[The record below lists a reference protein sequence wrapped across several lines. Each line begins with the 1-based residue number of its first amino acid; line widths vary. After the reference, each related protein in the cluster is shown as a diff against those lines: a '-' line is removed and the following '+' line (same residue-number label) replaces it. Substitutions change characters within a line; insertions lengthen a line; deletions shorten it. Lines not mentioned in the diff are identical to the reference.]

1 MLTSIITDPYV
12 FSTGPLGLTACAPFV
27 DIVDGEVKKFYGS
40 ICMDQFMSSGT
51 RSFINKF
58 YGSNFEGQLIDYL
71 VYQDETEYLEG
82 NYEESKL
89 FTALQDLV
97 FNNKANK
104 RKYTLHN
111 ITREDRKIDE
121 INEQIKAQRNS
132 SNVDRIALLPD
143 NRIEMGTINTTDKE
157 TGEITEFFFINDE
170 IRFPLTPVQE
180 YDFSVDRSKLEYQ
193 EKSFKIIFVL
203 PKSIIQEKVD
213 TIFWNLANFIQI
225 SIIIPFTVT
234 TLIMM
239 LFGGYFLNKIAQG
252 VTSPIVELQEKI
264 GDIIRFRNEEK

>member
-1 MLTSIITDPYV
+1 M
-12 FSTGPLGLTACAPFV
+12 
-27 DIVDGEVKKFYGS
+27 
-40 ICMDQFMSSGT
+40 
-51 RSFINKF
+51 
-58 YGSNFEGQLIDYL
+58 
-71 VYQDETEYLEG
+71 
-82 NYEESKL
+82 
-89 FTALQDLV
+89 
-97 FNNKANK
+97 
-104 RKYTLHN
+104 
-111 ITREDRKIDE
+111 
-121 INEQIKAQRNS
+121 
-132 SNVDRIALLPD
+132 
-143 NRIEMGTINTTDKE
+143 NTTDKE
-157 TGEITEFFFINDE
+157 TGEITEFFFINEE

-264 GDIIRFRNEEK
+264 GDIIKFRNEEKKGLKQTGGQEYDIMNNYVPRNNEINQLHLAFSKLSKTVRAARNSLM